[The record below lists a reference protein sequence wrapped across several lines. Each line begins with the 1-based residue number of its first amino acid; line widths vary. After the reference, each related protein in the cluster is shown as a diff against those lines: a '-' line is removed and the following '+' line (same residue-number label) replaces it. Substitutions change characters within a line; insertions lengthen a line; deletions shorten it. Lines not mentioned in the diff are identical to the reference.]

1 MAYGIT
7 YGIDWR
13 PNHNNHSVTDDDD
26 DDDILMDLDCVD
38 WAAL

>member
-1 MAYGIT
+1 MA

-13 PNHNNHSVTDDDD
+13 PNHNNNNHSVTDDDD